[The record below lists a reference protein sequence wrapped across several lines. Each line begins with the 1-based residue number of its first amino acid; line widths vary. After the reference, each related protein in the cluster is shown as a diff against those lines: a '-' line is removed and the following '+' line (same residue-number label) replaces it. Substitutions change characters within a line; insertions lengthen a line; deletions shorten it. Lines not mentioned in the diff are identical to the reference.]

1 MLEVLTEKLSKIFHG
16 LSNKGKLG
24 EKDIDEALRQI
35 RLALLEA
42 DVNFKVVK
50 ELSLKVRQRAVGA
63 EVSQSLTPGQQIIKI
78 VHEELTAILGWEPSG
93 LASVVSPPAVV
104 LLVGLQGS
112 GKTTTAVKLAL
123 YLKQRGQHPL
133 LVAADTRRPAAIEQ
147 LRILSKQHDIP
158 VYSEDAKTAPLPI
171 CTHALKQARE
181 VASTWVIVDTQGR
194 LHIDEAMMVELS
206 EIKSG
211 LQPLEVLLTVDAMTG
226 QDAVKAAQEFHSR
239 IGLTGLIL
247 TKMDGDARGGAA
259 LSIKFVTG
267 VPTKFIG
274 VGEKVTALEPFYPDR
289 LASRILGMG
298 DVLSLI
304 EKSERAFD
312 QQQVRQLEKKV
323 RSSGYDLD
331 DLLSQLRQIHK
342 MGSLSQLVEMLPGFS
357 KLASYLPDDEGDKR
371 LRKVEA
377 IILSMTVEERRTPA
391 IIDGSRRKR
400 IARGS
405 GTTPQDVNQLLNQ
418 FFQMQKLTKSMAQGK
433 FNKDL
438 IGKFG
443 APLR

>member
-16 LSNKGKLG
+16 LGNKGKLS

-50 ELSLKVRQRAVGA
+50 ELLLKVRQRAVGA
-63 EVSQSLTPGQQIIKI
+63 EVSQSLTPAQQIIKI
-78 VHEELTAILGWEPSG
+78 VHGELTTILGQECSG
-93 LASVVSPPAVV
+93 LASVVSPPAVA

-123 YLKQRGQHPL
+123 YLKQLGQRPL
-133 LVAADTRRPAAIEQ
+133 LVAADTRRPAAVEQ
-147 LRILSKQHDIP
+147 LKILSEQHDIP
-158 VYSEDAKTAPLPI
+158 VYSEDAKAAPLAI
-171 CTHALKQARE
+171 CTHALEEAKE
-181 VASTWVIVDTQGR
+181 MASTWLIVDTQGR
-194 LHIDEAMMVELS
+194 LHIDEAMMVELGDMKS
-206 EIKSG
+206 ELRPS
-211 LQPLEVLLTVDAMTG
+211 EVLLTVDAMTG
-226 QDAVKAAQEFHSR
+226 QDAVRAAQEFHSR

-259 LSIKFVTG
+259 LSIRFVTA

-304 EKSERAFD
+304 EKSEKTFD
-312 QQQVRQLEKKV
+312 QQQARELERKL
-323 RSSGYDLD
+323 RSTGFDLD

-377 IILSMTVEERRTPA
+377 IILSMTPQERRSPA

-405 GTTPQDVNQLLNQ
+405 GTTSQDVNQLLNQ
-418 FFQMQKLTKSMAQGK
+418 FYEMRKLTRSMAQGK
-433 FNKDL
+433 LPKNL
-438 IGKFG
+438 IGRFG
-443 APLR
+443 APFR

>member
-1 MLEVLTEKLSKIFHG
+1 M
-16 LSNKGKLG
+16 
-24 EKDIDEALRQI
+24 
-35 RLALLEA
+35 
-42 DVNFKVVK
+42 
-50 ELSLKVRQRAVGA
+50 
-63 EVSQSLTPGQQIIKI
+63 
-78 VHEELTAILGWEPSG
+78 
-93 LASVVSPPAVV
+93 
-104 LLVGLQGS
+104 
-112 GKTTTAVKLAL
+112 
-123 YLKQRGQHPL
+123 
-133 LVAADTRRPAAIEQ
+133 
-147 LRILSKQHDIP
+147 
-158 VYSEDAKTAPLPI
+158 
-171 CTHALKQARE
+171 
-181 VASTWVIVDTQGR
+181 
-194 LHIDEAMMVELS
+194 
-206 EIKSG
+206 
-211 LQPLEVLLTVDAMTG
+211 
-226 QDAVKAAQEFHSR
+226 
-239 IGLTGLIL
+239 
-247 TKMDGDARGGAA
+247 
-259 LSIKFVTG
+259 
-267 VPTKFIG
+267 PTKFRG
-274 VGEKVTALEPFYPDR
+274 VGESVPALEPFYPDR

-391 IIDGSRRKR
+391 SIDGSRRKR

-418 FFQMQKLTKSMAQGK
+418 FYQMQKLTKSMAQGK

>member
-50 ELSLKVRQRAVGA
+50 ELLLKVRQRAVGA

-158 VYSEDAKTAPLPI
+158 VYSEDAETAPLPI

-377 IILSMTVEERRTPA
+377 IILSMTVKERRTPA

-443 APLR
+443 APLG